1 MMSPALNVHPEDAAL
16 ARQLIAEAEQAL
28 RGARRESA
36 DGYHVSAKDSCEAAR
51 DTLEQAER
59 LLTPRAAESAEIARA
74 A

>member
-1 MMSPALNVHPEDAAL
+1 MHPALNVHPEDSAL

-36 DGYHVSAKDSCEAAR
+36 EGYHVSAMDSCEAAR
-51 DTLEQAER
+51 ATLEMAER
-59 LLTPRAAESAEIARA
+59 LLTPKPAAAAEIAQA